1 MKKNWNKPTVEELAI
16 KLTAKNFGLVDTE
29 PGGVCPVCGKKW
41 TGNPNESAHK
51 GWCTYPTSQNS

>member
-29 PGGVCPVCGKKW
+29 PGGSMPCLWKEMDRKP
-41 TGNPNESAHK
+41 
-51 GWCTYPTSQNS
+51 